1 MVIES
6 LSCVEFW
13 LILLLTR
20 IDLCKKIDKYVLHRN
35 WSKFWQRTLNW
46 LITYRTIHYYI
57 LTEMST
63 SSTYIFK
70 FELSLWFRIFIRIS
84 LQDWNNFDMTAIP
97 QYLKEFFLQ
106 VFTFYLCWYWC
117 MGEDSSL
124 YHSIHMRI
132 IRTIFWLID
141 SILLKINRPLVTI

>member
-97 QYLKEFFLQ
+97 QYLKEFFCK
-106 VFTFYLCWYWC
+106 F
-117 MGEDSSL
+117 S
-124 YHSIHMRI
+124 HSIYADI
-132 IRTIFWLID
+132 GAWERTQAYTTLFTCELYELFSGW
-141 SILLKINRPLVTI
+141 